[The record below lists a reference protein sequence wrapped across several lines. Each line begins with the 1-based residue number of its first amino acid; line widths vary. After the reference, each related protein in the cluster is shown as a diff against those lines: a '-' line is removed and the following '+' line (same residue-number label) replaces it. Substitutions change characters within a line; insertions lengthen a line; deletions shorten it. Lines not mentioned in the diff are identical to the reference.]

1 LITSVK
7 CDLIKFNSERGDV
20 RDHPMKKQALHNLPD
35 RPNGLMLGAGYHS
48 LLPVPFLAPEAV
60 KAEL

>member
-1 LITSVK
+1 VICQTYKDKIKEIHVW
-7 CDLIKFNSERGDV
+7 LIKTIPRESKPFTISY
-20 RDHPMKKQALHNLPD
+20 PD
-35 RPNGLMLGAGYHS
+35 KPNGLVLGAYCHS